1 MEKLILQEQ
10 LEQKTR
16 IISDTVLYP
25 VYHYDGRVKFLR
37 DCVLGLGRLLF
48 RECRRMEEMRK
59 GLRKEVDM
67 LRSTMKA
74 EIQAMYAKF
83 TIVNDEK

>member
-10 LEQKTR
+10 LEQRTR

-25 VYHYDGRVKFLR
+25 VYHYDARVKFLR

-48 RECRRMEEMRK
+48 RECKRVEEMRK

-67 LRSTMKA
+67 MRSTMKA
-74 EIQAMYAKF
+74 EIQAMYTKF